1 VVSAASRPTVR
12 QYRGMGRSITV
23 TGRGRSTAA
32 YDEATL
38 RLAASARAASPSDAT
53 ARATYAMAQMRDA
66 VLAGGA
72 DAAALTTTNVSLN
85 PVHDP
90 WPTVVA
96 YEASL
101 GLSVRLLDLTRVG
114 SLLVAAVDA
123 GGDGARVD
131 GITFSHHD
139 SVALER
145 AARDAAFAD
154 ARAKAE
160 QYAGLARQALGEVR
174 HVVEGGADSPVGPR
188 RGVLMASAE
197 AGLPVDSGEGTV
209 VADVSVTWAL
219 GPAV

>member
-1 VVSAASRPTVR
+1 MSGRIEA
-12 QYRGMGRSITV
+12 MGRSVTV
-23 TGRGRSTAA
+23 TGRGHASAA

-38 RLAASARAASPSDAT
+38 RLAASARAASTSDAT
-53 ARATYAMAQMRDA
+53 ARATYAMSAMRDA

-72 DAAALTTTNVSLN
+72 DLSALATTNVSLS

-101 GLSVRLLDLTRVG
+101 ALSVRLADLGRVG
-114 SLLVAAVDA
+114 SLLVAAIDA

-131 GITFSHHD
+131 GISFSHHD
-139 SVALER
+139 AGALER
-145 AARDAAFAD
+145 EARDAAYAD

-160 QYAGLARQALGEVR
+160 QYAGLAGQALGEVR
-174 HVVEGGADSPVGPR
+174 RIVEAGPGAAPSPHQAMA
-188 RGVLMASAE
+188 LAASAV
-197 AGLPVDSGEGTV
+197 PVDGGEGTV
-209 VADVSVTWAL
+209 SAVLMVTWAL

>member
-1 VVSAASRPTVR
+1 
-12 QYRGMGRSITV
+12 MGRTVTV
-23 TGRGRSTAA
+23 TGRGRASAE

-38 RLAASARAASPSDAT
+38 RLAASARAANPSDAT
-53 ARATYAMAQMRDA
+53 ARATYAMAAMRDA

-72 DAAALTTTNVSLN
+72 DDSSLTTTNVSLS

-101 GLSVRLLDLTRVG
+101 GLAVKLTDLGRIG

-131 GITFSHHD
+131 GITFSHRD
-139 SVALER
+139 PAVLER
-145 AARDAAFAD
+145 SARDVAYAD

-160 QYAGLARQALGEVR
+160 QYAALAGQELGDVR
-174 HVVEGGADSPVGPR
+174 HIVEAESGGAHPR
-188 RGVLMASAE
+188 VMRAEMADA
-197 AGLPVDSGEGTV
+197 AGGAPIDAGEGS
-209 VADVSVTWAL
+209 VAAVITVTWAL
-219 GPAV
+219 GV

>member
-1 VVSAASRPTVR
+1 
-12 QYRGMGRSITV
+12 M
-23 TGRGRSTAA
+23 
-32 YDEATL
+32 
-38 RLAASARAASPSDAT
+38 LAASARAANPSDAT

-66 VLAGGA
+66 VLSAGA
-72 DAAALTTTNVSLN
+72 DPSALTTTNVSLN

-101 GLSVRLLDLTRVG
+101 GLAVRLLDLSRVG

-139 SVALER
+139 AVGLER
-145 AARDAAFAD
+145 EARDAAFAD
-154 ARAKAE
+154 ARSKAE
-160 QYAGLARQALGEVR
+160 QYAGLAGQSLGEVR
-174 HVVEGGADSPVGPR
+174 HVVEGAGGGAVPIGKR
-188 RGVLMASAE
+188 AMMASASM
-197 AGLPVDSGEGTV
+197 PVPIDAGEGTV
-209 VADVSVTWAL
+209 VADVSVTWTL

>member
-1 VVSAASRPTVR
+1 
-12 QYRGMGRSITV
+12 MGRTVTV
-23 TGRGRSTAA
+23 TGRGRASAE

-38 RLAASARAASPSDAT
+38 RLAASARATNPSDAT
-53 ARATYAMAQMRDA
+53 ARATYAMAAMRDA

-72 DAAALTTTNVSLN
+72 DDSSLTTTNVSLS

-101 GLSVRLLDLTRVG
+101 GLAVKLTDLGRIG

-131 GITFSHHD
+131 GITFSHRD
-139 SVALER
+139 PAALER
-145 AARDAAFAD
+145 SARDAAYAD

-160 QYAGLARQALGEVR
+160 QYAALAGQELGDVR
-174 HVVEGGADSPVGPR
+174 HIVEAESGGAHPR
-188 RGVLMASAE
+188 VMRAEMADA
-197 AGLPVDSGEGTV
+197 AGGAPIDAGEGS
-209 VADVSVTWAL
+209 VAAVITVTWAL
-219 GPAV
+219 GV